1 MLHYYWCKH
10 CLYYP
15 VWTQICLDLFIF
27 SVFVCS
33 SPVTGYN
40 WSAWGSISILP
51 PSAACIV
58 DLDPAMC
65 DTSVSHPS
73 GWEKKTCRQ
82 IPLQAHRRR
91 SKPCTAHLVREL
103 NSSPDFSWV
112 SFQWLTKNSSLP
124 WGSGHLFTPRATK
137 IIQTIISAA
146 WDNVAREVE
155 ASDGNNLHECVANCW
170 LGAQQNGML
179 SIQCFF
185 PPPSPQYQLL

>member
-15 VWTQICLDLFIF
+15 VWRQICLDLFIF

-112 SFQWLTKNSSLP
+112 SFQYGWQKTHHFHEDQVIYLHKGQQKSFRQRHYFCSLGQRGKRS
-124 WGSGHLFTPRATK
+124 WGIR
-137 IIQTIISAA
+137 
-146 WDNVAREVE
+146 W
-155 ASDGNNLHECVANCW
+155 
-170 LGAQQNGML
+170 
-179 SIQCFF
+179 
-185 PPPSPQYQLL
+185 